1 MKKILVSID
10 DVLSA
15 FGEAYCTE
23 VNAAK
28 LVDFD
33 LGLALVDILFH
44 RPDKNVRRSGVF
56 TDVKREI

>member
-10 DVLSA
+10 DVLCA
-15 FGEAYCTE
+15 FGQAYCTE
-23 VNAAK
+23 VNASK

-44 RPDKNVRRSGVF
+44 GPEKKIKRSEGKNVS
-56 TDVKREI
+56 